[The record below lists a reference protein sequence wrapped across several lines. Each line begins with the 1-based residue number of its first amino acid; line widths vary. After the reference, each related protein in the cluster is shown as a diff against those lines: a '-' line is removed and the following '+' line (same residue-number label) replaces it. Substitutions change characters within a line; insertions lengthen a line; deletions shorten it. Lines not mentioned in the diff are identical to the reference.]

1 MNDEVFNKKS
11 AIDTLISEHLDQL
24 SMLEL
29 KERVSFLRDEIKR
42 CNENIKNKDLSKN
55 AAENVFK

>member
-11 AIDTLISEHLDQL
+11 AIDILNSEHLDQL
-24 SMLEL
+24 SILEL
-29 KERVSFLRDEIKR
+29 KERVRSLQDEIKR
-42 CNENIKNKDLSKN
+42 CNENIKNKELSKN